1 MKLASAVLLAAAG
14 LGVFHL
20 VNKDVGEVA
29 ERFVSRFHLDPEN
42 RLIQP
47 IITQVSGLDRKR
59 LEAIGAGTLFY
70 AVLHAIEGTGLLLRR
85 NWAGYLTV
93 VITGS
98 LLPVEVYEL
107 MRKPTAVRVAVLLT
121 NLGIVI
127 YLVVKLIQERRAT
140 ADRGVETAS
149 RP

>member
-1 MKLASAVLLAAAG
+1 MKLASAIMLAAAG

-29 ERFVSRFHLDPEN
+29 ERFVSRLHLDPDN

-47 IITQVSGLDRKR
+47 LISQISGLDRKR

-70 AVLHAIEGTGLLLRR
+70 AVLHAIEGIGLLMRR

-93 VITGS
+93 ILTGS
-98 LLPVEVYEL
+98 LLPLELYEVA
-107 MRKPTAVRVAVLLT
+107 RKTTAVRVAVLLT
-121 NLGIVI
+121 NLVILI
-127 YLVVKLIQERRAT
+127 YLVVRLIQERRAT
-140 ADRGVETAS
+140 ADQGVESAS
-149 RP
+149 RA

>member
-20 VNKDVGEVA
+20 VNKDLGEVA
-29 ERFVSRFHLDPEN
+29 ERFVSRLHLDPEN
-42 RLIQP
+42 HLIQP
-47 IITQVSGLDRKR
+47 IISQVSGLDRKR

-93 VITGS
+93 IITGS
-98 LLPVEVYEL
+98 LLPVELYEVA
-107 MRKPTAVRVAVLLT
+107 RKTTAVRVAVLLA
-121 NLGIVI
+121 NLAILI
-127 YLVVKLIQERRAT
+127 YLIVKLIQERRAT
-140 ADRGVETAS
+140 ADQEVESAA